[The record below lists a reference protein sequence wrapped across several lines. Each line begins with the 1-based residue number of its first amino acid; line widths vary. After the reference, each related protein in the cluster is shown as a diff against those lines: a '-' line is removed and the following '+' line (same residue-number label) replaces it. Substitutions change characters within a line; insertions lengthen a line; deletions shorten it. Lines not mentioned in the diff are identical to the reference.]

1 MFFGW
6 TGDSKMA
13 ATYVHLS
20 GRDIDNAVLQA
31 NGKKP
36 KETFEEAKLTVK
48 VCPRCRFDN
57 ALSSIYCNRCGSALD
72 IATALVQEKNMNKMK
87 DEVEESIIDDKH
99 MEDMVHRY
107 FMKKRKEQKK

>member
-31 NGKKP
+31 NGAKP
-36 KETFEEAKLTVK
+36 KEIETEVKLKVK

-57 ALSSIYCNRCGSALD
+57 TMSSTYCNRCGSALD
-72 IATALVQEKNMNKMK
+72 IKTAVEQANEEKLRE
-87 DEVEESIIDDKH
+87 DAEESISDDKH
-99 MEDMVHRY
+99 MPDMAHRY
-107 FMKKRKEQKK
+107 FEKKRRERKN